1 MPALPE
7 RLPKPLDEPA
17 RDRLLE
23 ALPADTLAQKRD
35 RAFIVFPLSTGARI
49 SEALRLDRHD
59 WTSGRMHLVGKG
71 NRERVVFVT
80 DKAAQAVEDYLAA
93 YTDTHR
99 PCSSAFNPRAGTA
112 AATGCRSPAPNT
124 SAGSSRYGWASP
136 RSTPTG
142 CGTPFGTWL
151 QETMGN
157 ARLTADVL
165 GHRAWPTA
173 VQVVSQ

>member
-93 YTDTHR
+93 RTDTHR
-99 PCSSAFNPRAGTA
+99 PCSSAFTRAQEQPRQPAAGLRRRTPLPAARATAGHHHVPPPPA
-112 AATGCRSPAPNT
+112 AAPLLAPGCRKP
-124 SAGSSRYGWASP
+124 WA
-136 RSTPTG
+136 TPG
-142 CGTPFGTWL
+142 
-151 QETMGN
+151 
-157 ARLTADVL
+157 
-165 GHRAWPTA
+165 
-173 VQVVSQ
+173 

>member
-23 ALPADTLAQKRD
+23 ALPADTLAPKRD

-80 DKAAQAVEDYLAA
+80 DKARAGGRGLSG
-93 YTDTHR
+93 R
-99 PCSSAFNPRAGTA
+99 PYRYSPAPVSSAFNPHAGTA
-112 AATGCRSPAPNT
+112 TATG
-124 SAGSSRYGWASP
+124 
-136 RSTPTG
+136 
-142 CGTPFGTWL
+142 
-151 QETMGN
+151 
-157 ARLTADVL
+157 
-165 GHRAWPTA
+165 
-173 VQVVSQ
+173 